1 MTAHHSTTTGT
12 DMTGTVQDMSTSH
25 ATAAVWAGPE
35 AGFSVERLPLPD
47 LRPGELLVRTELATI
62 CGSDLHT
69 VNGDRPTPVP
79 TVLGHEAI
87 GHVVAT
93 GGPVTCAGGEPV
105 AAGDRLTWTIGTS
118 CGSCRRCTRG
128 VPQKCTGVRKYGH
141 EAIDE
146 HWRLNGGFG
155 DHVHLA
161 AGTGVV
167 RLPAALP
174 AAVATPANCATATV
188 TCAARRVGLTG
199 DDVVVVLGC
208 GMLGLTAV
216 AYALDRGCG
225 TVVAC
230 DLDPARRAL
239 AQEFGATVT
248 VAPQDLAAATTR
260 HGADVVLELS
270 GSSSAVRSAFEVVDL
285 AGRIALVG
293 SVSPAPQVSFEPS
306 GFVKNL
312 TTVVGSHNY
321 RVDDLVEAVAF
332 LARTP
337 SRRLFADLIPQAFGL
352 GEIVDAVATANTGTA
367 PRIAI
372 EFP

>member
-1 MTAHHSTTTGT
+1 MASAVHNV
-12 DMTGTVQDMSTSH
+12 TVTQTITH

-35 AGFSVERLPLPD
+35 TGFSVDPLPLPD

-69 VNGDRPTPVP
+69 INGDRPTPLP

-87 GHVVAT
+87 GHVAAT
-93 GGPVTCAGGEPV
+93 GGSVPGADGSPVTI
-105 AAGDRLTWTIGTS
+105 GDRVTWTIGTA
-118 CGSCRRCTRG
+118 CGSCRRCARG
-128 VPQKCTGVRKYGH
+128 CPQKCTTVRKYGH
-141 EAIDE
+141 EAIDD

-167 RLPAALP
+167 RLPFELP
-174 AAVATPANCATATV
+174 ARVATPANCATATV

-216 AYALDRGCG
+216 AYAADRGCA
-225 TVVAC
+225 TIIAC
-230 DLDPARRAL
+230 DIDPARRAL
-239 AQEFGATVT
+239 AGGFGATVT
-248 VAPQDLAAATTR
+248 VAPEELAVETKQ
-260 HGADVVLELS
+260 HGADVVFELS
-270 GSSSAVRSAFEVVDL
+270 GNSRAVQSAFEVIDM
-285 AGRIALVG
+285 AGRIAMVG
-293 SVSPAPQVSFEPS
+293 SVSPAPVISFEPS

-332 LARTP
+332 LSRTP
-337 SRRLFADLIPQAFGL
+337 NQPRFADLIPEAFPLSG
-352 GEIVDAVATANTGTA
+352 IVDAVAAANTGSA
-367 PRIAI
+367 PRIAVK
-372 EFP
+372 FR